1 MTTDLKSL
9 RPAAPILI
17 GAAVMLSLSMG
28 IRQSLGLVMPSLT
41 RDIAI
46 SVSEFTLAVSVQN
59 VVWGALQP
67 VAGALVV
74 RLGFR
79 PVMLTGGALYC
90 AGLVLLATA
99 DGLLGVMLGAGVLI
113 GIALACTA
121 SAIALAVASRAVPAR
136 TRSLVLG
143 SITGAGSLGAVLSAP
158 IGQMLSVQF
167 GWRAEVLGFLVLA
180 LAMLPAAWFGGRVDA
195 IALPPSAADRTETSA
210 KTALQT
216 AMRSAPFVV
225 MAGAYF
231 VCGLQLLFITTHLP
245 SYLALCGMDPM
256 LSGEALAVIACF
268 NVVGSLFFGW
278 AGGRWSKQA
287 LLGVIYTLRSLGL
300 CVYFMLPPTP
310 LSTLLFAAGMGF
322 LWLGVSPLIA
332 GSVVEMFG
340 LRWQALIQGIAFMS
354 HQLGSFVGVLGGG
367 MLFDMLGSYDLA
379 WKLIAGMGLTA
390 GVVQLSFA
398 LARPMPPRLATS

>member
-1 MTTDLKSL
+1 MVTDIKSL
-9 RPAAPILI
+9 RPVAPILI

-46 SVSEFTLAVSVQN
+46 SVSEFTLAISVQN
-59 VVWGALQP
+59 IAWGVLQP
-67 VAGALVV
+67 FAGALVV

-79 PVMLTGGALYC
+79 PVMLTGATLYC
-90 AGLVLLATA
+90 AGLALLAA
-99 DGLLGVMLGAGVLI
+99 AHGLLAVMVGAGVLI

-121 SAIALAVASRAVPAR
+121 SAIGLAVAARAVPVRAR
-136 TRSLVLG
+136 SFVLG
-143 SITGAGSLGAVLSAP
+143 AVTGAGSLGALLSAP
-158 IGQMLSVQF
+158 IGQLLSVEF

-180 LAMLPAAWFGGRVDA
+180 LAMLPAAWFGGRIDRIV
-195 IALPPSAADRTETSA
+195 LPPSAAERSEA
-210 KTALQT
+210 T
-216 AMRSAPFVV
+216 AMTAFRTAMGSSPFVV

-245 SYLALCGMDPM
+245 SYLAICGMDPM
-256 LSGEALAVIACF
+256 LSGEALGVIACF
-268 NVVGSLFFGW
+268 NVLGSLFFGW

-310 LSTLLFAAGMGF
+310 LSTLLFAAVMGF

-332 GSVVEMFG
+332 GSVAEMFG
-340 LRWQALIQGIAFMS
+340 LRWQAFIQGIAFMS
-354 HQLGSFVGVLGGG
+354 HQVGSFVGVLGGG
-367 MLFDMLGSYDLA
+367 MLFDLMGSYDLA

-390 GVVQLSFA
+390 GLVQLSFA
-398 LARPMPPRLATS
+398 LARPLPPRLATS